1 MIVAIAEASLP
12 SVISVNSASDTGT
25 DDRSHG
31 EFHDK
36 PHVKVKQLTRLKW
49 LWSPILTWCAQIYIF
64 TDIYIVTIGVR
75 RDDRR
80 HGLIEAARR
89 DIWYCKE

>member
-1 MIVAIAEASLP
+1 MIVAIAEASLA
-12 SVISVNSASDTGT
+12 SVISVNRASDTGT

-49 LWSPILTWCAQIYIF
+49 LWSPILTLCAQIYIF
-64 TDIYIVTIGVR
+64 ADFQRRNFTILRIRLQQSACGVVV
-75 RDDRR
+75 
-80 HGLIEAARR
+80 
-89 DIWYCKE
+89 